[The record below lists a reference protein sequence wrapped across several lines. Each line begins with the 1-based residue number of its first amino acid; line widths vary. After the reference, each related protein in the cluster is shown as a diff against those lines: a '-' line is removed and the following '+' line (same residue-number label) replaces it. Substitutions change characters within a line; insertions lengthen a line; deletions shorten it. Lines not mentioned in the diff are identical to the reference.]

1 MARYEEDVMNAVA
14 LRGSVSVR
22 ELAMLLNVSEQT
34 VRRIVKPLVERG
46 EVEKVHGAVV
56 GRHRPG
62 EAPFL
67 ARMSVNQRAKVAIAA
82 HRSAAT
88 IPCGPPKPRNAVL
101 LTVLV

>member
-1 MARYEEDVMNAVA
+1 MPLYEDDVMHAVE

-56 GRHRPG
+56 AARASVRPCSW
-62 EAPFL
+62 L
-67 ARMSVNQRAKVAIAA
+67 AWR
-82 HRSAAT
+82 
-88 IPCGPPKPRNAVL
+88 
-101 LTVLV
+101 